1 MQAAYTAL
9 LTGNSMDQAAR
20 RKPLNKQKFMQ
31 VKPTSIEQE
40 VALAAA
46 KEEWVV
52 QRRRAVSSQLCV
64 ATLPAILT
72 ALQANI
78 ISRRMAS

>member
-1 MQAAYTAL
+1 
-9 LTGNSMDQAAR
+9 MDQAAR

-64 ATLPAILT
+64 ATLLAILT
-72 ALQANI
+72 ALQANL